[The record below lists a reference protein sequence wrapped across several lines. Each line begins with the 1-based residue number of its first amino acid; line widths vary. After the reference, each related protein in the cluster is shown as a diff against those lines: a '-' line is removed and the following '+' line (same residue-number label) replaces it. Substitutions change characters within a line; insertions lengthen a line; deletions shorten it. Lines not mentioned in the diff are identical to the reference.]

1 MENCN
6 ILIYANCK
14 ATECGAI
21 SPAIDQCMS
30 GLLILIVSTLVLIV
44 SLVSGARKR
53 SAIEIGN
60 WEHMLSVCHN
70 LLDASKKQKV
80 KKKNK
85 KNKRGGKFQAAVGFR
100 WTMAFQFPAKYFGQE
115 AKRRRRFRF
124 PRTAK
129 AQIKL

>member
-80 KKKNK
+80 KKKRT
-85 KNKRGGKFQAAVGFR
+85 KRIREEESFRRQWVSDGLWHSNFQRNILDKRPSVAEDFDFR
-100 WTMAFQFPAKYFGQE
+100 ELP
-115 AKRRRRFRF
+115 KR
-124 PRTAK
+124 K
-129 AQIKL
+129 